1 MLQFLKVIYFAVYY
15 GINLGGNN
23 MNDSIFIDG
32 GVIEEREFTIETP
45 MGSVSSDSGNHLV
58 DVISVVGIV
67 IILYAAIKVVERV
80 IKK

>member
-1 MLQFLKVIYFAVYY
+1 
-15 GINLGGNN
+15 
-23 MNDSIFIDG
+23 MNDSMFIDG
-32 GVIEEREFTIETP
+32 GAIEEREFTIETP

-67 IILYAAIKVVERV
+67 LILYAAIKVIERV